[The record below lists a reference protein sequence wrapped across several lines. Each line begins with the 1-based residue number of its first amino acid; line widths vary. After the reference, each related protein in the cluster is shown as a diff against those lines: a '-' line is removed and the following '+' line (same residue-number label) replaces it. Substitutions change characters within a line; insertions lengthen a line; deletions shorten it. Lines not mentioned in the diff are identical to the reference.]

1 MAPRTKGVE
10 AATEYLGREEEFSI
24 DAIGSGQ
31 KDLEVID
38 KVVPSESLSLEA
50 FMHEPVCIVVHDS
63 NDPNDVELVPVSVNG
78 NQVFIQRNQPTTVK
92 RCFVERLAR
101 AKRTSYT
108 QDLDDRLGEAM
119 NTMKP
124 RHSLRYPFSVVE
136 DKNPKGSAWL
146 RGILAERT

>member
-1 MAPRTKGVE
+1 MARKGIE
-10 AATEYLGREEEFSI
+10 ATNEYLGSEESFSI
-24 DAIGSGQ
+24 DAIGTGV
-31 KDLEVID
+31 KDLEIID
-38 KVVPSESLSLEA
+38 KVVPSESMSLEA
-50 FMHEPVCIVVHDS
+50 FMHEPVSIVVHDS
-63 NDPNDVELVPVSVNG
+63 SDINDVELVQVSVNG
-78 NQVFIQRNQPTTVK
+78 NQIFIQRNQPTVVK

-119 NTMKP
+119 NNMKP
-124 RHSLRYPFSVVE
+124 RNSLRFPFSVIE